1 VHSESVP
8 SSAPAAFVLRAWQA
22 HTPDGTPVWRIRA
35 QRVNQD
41 APRVFDSWP
50 ELAAWLEREA
60 IRAQAAR
67 LSSNDPEKGDA
78 S

>member
-1 VHSESVP
+1 MDSDIHEEI
-8 SSAPAAFVLRAWQA
+8 APIAFVLRTWPAQA
-22 HTPDGTPVWRIRA
+22 PDGRPVWRIRA

-60 IRAQAAR
+60 TRAQAAR
-67 LSSNDPEKGDA
+67 LSIDSEKGDE